1 MQLGVKSGLSVTIVD
16 PVIDEIAS
24 ECLLMRTRLISRVL
38 TAEYEA
44 ALQPFGIGAAQ
55 FLLLTVIGRLQPAHR
70 AAIGRAYRQD
80 RSTLTRNL
88 QLVLR
93 AGWAEENSEGDHA
106 RQLRLT
112 ADGLSLMH
120 RAAPAWRATQA
131 SFRELFGK
139 EDAALI
145 TRVTEKLTTGR

>member
-1 MQLGVKSGLSVTIVD
+1 MQRGVKLKRSVVMVD

-38 TAEYEA
+38 TSEYEA
-44 ALQPFGIGAAQ
+44 VLQPFGIGAAQ
-55 FLLLTVIGRLQPAHR
+55 FLLLTVIGKLQPAHR

-93 AGWAEENSEGDHA
+93 AGWAEENSEGGRA
-106 RQLRLT
+106 RQIRLS
-112 ADGLSLMH
+112 AAGLSLMH
-120 RAAPAWRATQA
+120 RAAPVWRATQA
-131 SFRELFGK
+131 SLRDRLGE
-139 EDAALI
+139 EETALI
-145 TRVTEKLTTGR
+145 ARVAEKITTGR